1 MSFDTNSEYVI
12 FNETAVTEISKNIFP
27 LEDLIKYLNKY
38 RRILENLSPNKLGV
52 LIPLVIPTPSGF
64 SIALALK
71 PSTQGSI
78 LNGNGIKESARNE
91 LVEKIKTAEKIAFSS
106 IQSGKQIARKLSE
119 KQVSKEEFDLEMQ
132 NVDDE
137 KITREAIHLERM
149 PPLVIDFQNTSVTV
163 GANRKNPTH
172 VFSSKKVKYKECFV
186 KKSLGKGVF
195 QIHTPD
201 ALSATDKM
209 VSKNGLIEV
218 SCDEHS
224 ANDTLIQLTHLL
236 NVVFDFEGLVS
247 DQIRTRKKFLR
258 IAHIDHQK
266 ITSEIEFQ
274 WTSFKEN
281 LSLDF

>member
-1 MSFDTNSEYVI
+1 
-12 FNETAVTEISKNIFP
+12 
-27 LEDLIKYLNKY
+27 
-38 RRILENLSPNKLGV
+38 
-52 LIPLVIPTPSGF
+52 
-64 SIALALK
+64 
-71 PSTQGSI
+71 
-78 LNGNGIKESARNE
+78 
-91 LVEKIKTAEKIAFSS
+91 
-106 IQSGKQIARKLSE
+106 
-119 KQVSKEEFDLEMQ
+119 
-132 NVDDE
+132 
-137 KITREAIHLERM
+137 
-149 PPLVIDFQNTSVTV
+149 
-163 GANRKNPTH
+163 
-172 VFSSKKVKYKECFV
+172 
-186 KKSLGKGVF
+186 
-195 QIHTPD
+195 
-201 ALSATDKM
+201 M